1 MKVTRS
7 GFGKTKEGKEA
18 TLFTLENSH
27 GMKVTL
33 CDYGAVVVGIFTPD
47 KNGKVDDITLG
58 YDDVKGYDENGTYYG
73 AFIGRNGN
81 RIANAAFVI
90 NGTTYEL
97 DKNDGPNN
105 LHGGF
110 KGYNNYFYESEV
122 FEAEDEITVEFS
134 RLSPD
139 MEQGFPGNL
148 DVSVS
153 YSLTEDNELVIEYH
167 AVSDKDTVVNLTNH
181 TFFNLDG
188 QASGSILDTFMRI
201 DADHFTP
208 TDDRLI
214 PTGELREVEGTPM
227 DFRKATRIGD
237 RIEADYLPLKQA
249 GGYDHNYC
257 LNNSGND
264 CELVCEAYS
273 EKSGRK
279 LEVFTDLPGMQLYV
293 GNFIDGKVAGK
304 GGYVY
309 KKREGFCLETQLF
322 PDSCNQKPY
331 FKTSVI
337 KAGDEYDTA
346 TIYKFSVIK

>member
-1 MKVTRS
+1 MLLTKS
-7 GFGKTKEGKEA
+7 DFGKTKDGKA
-18 TLFTLENSH
+18 AALYTLGNSH

-33 CDYGAVVVGIFTPD
+33 CDYGATVVGIYTPD
-47 KNGKVDDITLG
+47 KNGKVEDIALG

-81 RIANAAFVI
+81 RIANSSFTI
-90 NGTTYEL
+90 NGKTYEL

-110 KGYNNYFYESEV
+110 KGYNNFFYEVETFV
-122 FEAEDEITVEFS
+122 EDNEATVEFS

-153 YSLTEDNELVIEYH
+153 YTLTEENELVIEYH

-188 QASGSILDTFMRI
+188 QASGTILDTLLRI

-214 PTGELREVEGTPM
+214 PTGELREVAGTPM
-227 DFRKATRIGD
+227 DFRTLTRIGD

-257 LNNSGND
+257 LNNSGED
-264 CELVCEAYS
+264 CELVCEAVS
-273 EKSGRK
+273 KKSGRK

-293 GNFIDGKVAGK
+293 GNFIDGKAKGK

-322 PDSCNQKPY
+322 PDACHEKPY
-331 FKTSVI
+331 FKTSVL
-337 KAGDEYDTA
+337 KAGEEYETA
-346 TIYKFSVIK
+346 TIYKFSVEK